1 VPFRLAQFPAYRMS
15 RYALTKQQILI
26 ILEVIMA
33 APVSSTAAT
42 ASSIADIYL
51 AMEQEN
57 EINQANTIAKIATMG
72 LKAAKDIV
80 G

>member
-1 VPFRLAQFPAYRMS
+1 
-15 RYALTKQQILI
+15 
-26 ILEVIMA
+26 MA